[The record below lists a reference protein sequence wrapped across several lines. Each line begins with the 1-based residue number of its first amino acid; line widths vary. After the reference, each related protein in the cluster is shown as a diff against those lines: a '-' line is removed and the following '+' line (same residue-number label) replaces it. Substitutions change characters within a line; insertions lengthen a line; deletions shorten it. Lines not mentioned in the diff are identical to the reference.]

1 MMNRAKGPD
10 QPLLEALIDYMKTKV
25 ITKDDSLTN
34 LFNCGLPPR
43 QLKSLQPL
51 NLNFAVPYDK
61 QLGFSV
67 ELQSVVGVGD
77 EDKYL

>member
-1 MMNRAKGPD
+1 MMKRAKGPD

-25 ITKDDSLTN
+25 ITNDASLIN
-34 LFNCGLPPR
+34 LFNYGLPPR
-43 QLKSLQPL
+43 QLKLLRPL

-61 QLGFSV
+61 QIGFSV

-77 EDKYL
+77 ESKYL